1 MVEADIVIER
11 LCYGGAGLGRLE
23 GKACFVPFSA
33 PGDRVRFQV
42 VKEKKSFIEGRLVAI
57 SEPSQMRVAP
67 ACPAFGTCGGC
78 DWQHLPY
85 AEQLRHKGEIFADAL
100 RRTGRVAGE
109 VVQPVVASPCAYG
122 YRTRI
127 QLKVAHRGGSPKLGF
142 FQAGSH
148 QVVDIPFG
156 CAIAAPHLNRIAAE
170 FRALLPKLPGV
181 SALSQIDLS
190 LGDDDSAIAVLQV
203 EEPGA
208 AALAK
213 ALLAARDAL
222 ASVRGLFLRTGAR
235 SRIEPVFGIDALS
248 YRIPEGLLPGSPQLA
263 LRFGRGGFSQVNYP
277 QNLALISTVYQ
288 MAQLAG
294 SERVLDLYCGNGN
307 FSLPLAR
314 YAAEIVGVEGYAPSI
329 EDARR
334 NARENGIEN
343 VNFLVSDVAVAVQ
356 RFAAA
361 GERFDLVLLDPPRS
375 GAESVARLADLAA
388 DRIIYVSCDPP
399 TLARDLAHLGEQGYR
414 VVTSQPVDMFPQT
427 YHLESVT
434 LLRRF

>member
-1 MVEADIVIER
+1 MAEAEILIEK

-42 VKEKKSFIEGRLVAI
+42 VKEKKSFIEGKLLSVC
-57 SEPSQMRVAP
+57 EPSTQRVAP
-67 ACPAFGTCGGC
+67 TCPVFGTCGGC

-85 AEQLRHKGEIFADAL
+85 PEQLRHKGEIFADAL
-100 RRTGRVAGE
+100 RRTGRVTGE
-109 VVQPVVASPCAYG
+109 VVQPVLASPSQYG
-122 YRTRI
+122 YRTRV
-127 QLKVAHRGGSPKLGF
+127 QLKVAHQGGAVQLGF

-156 CAIAAPHLNRIAAE
+156 CAIADPLLNRIAAE
-170 FRALLPKLPGV
+170 FRVILPALSGRA
-181 SALSQIDLS
+181 ALSQIDLS
-190 LGDDDSAIAVLQV
+190 LGDDGASIAVLHA
-203 EEPGA
+203 EESHA
-208 AALAK
+208 AVLN
-213 ALLAARDAL
+213 RDLQAVR
-222 ASVRGLFLRTGAR
+222 ASLPTVTGLYLRTGSK
-235 SRIEPVFGIDALS
+235 SRIEQVFGIDALS
-248 YRIPEGLLPGSPQLA
+248 YRIPAALLPGSPQRTLH
-263 LRFGRGGFSQVNYP
+263 FGRGGFSQVNYP
-277 QNLALISTVYQ
+277 QNLALISTVHR

-307 FSLPLAR
+307 FSLPLAHF
-314 YAAEIVGVEGYAPSI
+314 AAEIVGVEGYAPSI

-334 NARENGIEN
+334 NARDNGIHN
-343 VNFLVSDVAVAVQ
+343 VSFLVSDVAAAVR

-375 GAESVARLADLAA
+375 GAESAAHLADLGA
-388 DRIIYVSCDPP
+388 DTIIYVSCDPP
-399 TLARDLAHLGEQGYR
+399 TLARDLAQLTERGYR